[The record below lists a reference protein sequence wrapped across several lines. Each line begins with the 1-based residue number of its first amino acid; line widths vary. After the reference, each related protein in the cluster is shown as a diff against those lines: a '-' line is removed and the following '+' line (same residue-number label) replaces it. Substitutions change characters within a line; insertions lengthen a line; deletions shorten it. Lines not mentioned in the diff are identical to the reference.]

1 MRYADMTGAQRSQP
15 DRVAVGTVVRSDED
29 LLAATRRDARA
40 YGEFYA
46 RHERAV
52 FGYFYRR
59 TGDVEVSADLSAE
72 CFAAAL
78 IASERFRPGGPPAIA
93 WLFGIA
99 RNILGRSLER
109 RRVETRARAK
119 LGMPALILEDETIA
133 ALERIHAGQVLE
145 NALAYLPAEQAEA
158 VQARIVDE
166 RGYDDIAREL
176 RTSEAVVRKRVSRGL
191 NTLRRQV
198 EDHA

>member
-1 MRYADMTGAQRSQP
+1 MA
-15 DRVAVGTVVRSDED
+15 
-29 LLAATRRDARA
+29 
-40 YGEFYA
+40 
-46 RHERAV
+46 
-52 FGYFYRR
+52 
-59 TGDVEVSADLSAE
+59 ADLSAE

-109 RRVETRARAK
+109 RRVESRARAK

-158 VQARIVDE
+158 VRARIVDE

-191 NTLRRQV
+191 STLRRQV